1 MAQARA
7 AADFGSDDFPQPI
20 ALELATEK
28 AGIRLSVFIDESGEV
43 GLVMGAAS
51 SIALKDAPDPV
62 PRAFAEKELGMALG
76 EREASEWALY
86 ADGEDR
92 VSKATLLAVSNKYA
106 RAETFFA
113 TLGEFF
119 RHRRD
124 IDALWATLE
133 GRAALEAVEPLDRV
147 KVEHR
152 YEAVGQQVAPR
163 SGAAV
168 DRLSELYE
176 SADYA
181 RPAFD
186 SSPGPSSPRSPRTAA
201 ARSST
206 TRTRSSSSSRPGA
219 TRPSSPASRPTSP
232 SSARTST
239 PPRPRSRNSGG
250 ATPRTAP
257 PRPSSPPRI
266 RPSRRSATRRRRS
279 QSPR

>member
-1 MAQARA
+1 
-7 AADFGSDDFPQPI
+7 
-20 ALELATEK
+20 
-28 AGIRLSVFIDESGEV
+28 
-43 GLVMGAAS
+43 MGAGS

-62 PRAFAEKELGMALG
+62 PRAFAEKKLGAALG

-133 GRAALEAVEPLDRV
+133 DRAALEAVEPVDRV

-181 RPAFD
+181 RPAFEVALRRWAGASEWKVAPLKAKKRAMEKATFD
-186 SSPGPSSPRSPRTAA
+186 YAD
-201 ARSST
+201 
-206 TRTRSSSSSRPGA
+206 RPN
-219 TRPSSPASRPTSP
+219 PLS
-232 SSARTST
+232 
-239 PPRPRSRNSGG
+239 
-250 ATPRTAP
+250 
-257 PRPSSPPRI
+257 
-266 RPSRRSATRRRRS
+266 
-279 QSPR
+279 